1 MNYYMKKTH
10 VVIMKLEC
18 YFIDDEGEE
27 TLAKLEEVRITTDSL
42 VIIISHTHRQIYV
55 FKGTETSIRQKFAGA
70 RSASM
75 KRLDRGYKI
84 QHIEQEF
91 GIDDSFKPILEFLG
105 GIKTQSVEYVKIPR
119 NTPRKYTK
127 TVETMMALE
136 PLEEATCEYLLAVSN
151 CFEIKGFSKNDL
163 RKGKFE
169 LKETKGVPE
178 KIFPFNNYMP
188 RLLIS
193 ENKIVGIELWKKT
206 S

>member
-1 MNYYMKKTH
+1 M
-10 VVIMKLEC
+10 VIMNLEC

-27 TLAKLEEVRITTDSL
+27 TLAKLVEARITPDSL
-42 VIIISHTHRQIYV
+42 VVIISHTHRQIYV
-55 FKGTETSIRQKFAGA
+55 FKGIETSIRQKFAGA

-75 KRLDRGYKI
+75 KRLEHGYKI

-91 GIDDSFKPILEFLG
+91 GIDESFKPILEFLG
-105 GIKTQSVEYVKIPR
+105 GIKTHPIGFVKIPR
-119 NTPRKYTK
+119 NIPRKYTK

-151 CFEIKGFSKNDL
+151 CFEIKGYSKNDL
-163 RKGKFE
+163 RTGKFD

-178 KIFPFNNYMP
+178 KIFPFDNYIP

>member
-1 MNYYMKKTH
+1 MN
-10 VVIMKLEC
+10 LEC

-42 VIIISHTHRQIYV
+42 AVIISHTHRQIFV

-75 KRLDRGYKI
+75 KRLNQGYKI

-105 GIKTQSVEYVKIPR
+105 GIKTQIVDYVKIPR
-119 NTPRKYTK
+119 NIPRKYTK
-127 TVETMMALE
+127 TVET
-136 PLEEATCEYLLAVSN
+136 YLLAVSN

-178 KIFPFNNYMP
+178 KIFPFDKYIP

-193 ENKIVGIELWKKT
+193 ENKIVGIEFWKKT